1 MSHPESP
8 AAQAPTAALG
18 GKYMT
23 FRLAGEEYGL
33 SILKVR
39 ELIGMQEIT
48 RVPGT
53 PAYLR
58 GVLNLRGR
66 VIPVI
71 DLRTRFE
78 MPPSEVTVH
87 SVIIVVQHQHA
98 RGEMIIGAL
107 VDEVFEVLNIDAAQ
121 TEPPPAFGVNAVTPD
136 FILGIG
142 KVDKRVVFLLD
153 VDRVLSADDRSA
165 LASAAAQ

>member
-1 MSHPESP
+1 
-8 AAQAPTAALG
+8 
-18 GKYMT
+18 MT